1 MLVGPTRRDVLK
13 TAAALAAGTLGA
25 HRAAG
30 AQPGAGA
37 FGRIDTALRAGTSV
51 GDVPGVVA
59 MAATDRGVVYEG
71 VFGTRRLPDGRAMT
85 RNTVFRIASMVKLI
99 TSVAALQLVEQN
111 KLSLDDPVPAID
123 PALSS
128 PQVLDGFD
136 AKGTPLLRPA
146 KRPITLRHLL
156 THTAGFTYTL
166 WDAKAVRYFDALEKL
181 PAIEKSKA
189 PRTPLMFDPGERW
202 QYGPNID
209 WVGRIVQS
217 ISGEPLEL
225 YFQRHI
231 FNPLGMKDTAFVI
244 TGEQSAREA
253 SGHKR
258 EADGS
263 LVAEPQEH
271 QIAGQSFSGGGGIY
285 STAPDYLTLLRAL
298 LANGSLDGVSILR
311 PDTVA
316 LMGQNQIGTIEAG
329 ILKTTRRAV
338 SNDVDFFPGVSLK
351 WGLGHMINMQSGA
364 DGRSAGSLT
373 WAGLLNTY
381 YWIDPKLRIAAVFMT
396 QVLPFADERTLRVYH
411 QFERG
416 LYYAIRSD

>member
-1 MLVGPTRRDVLK
+1 MLDTLTRRDILK
-13 TAAALAAGTLGA
+13 TAAALAAGT
-25 HRAAG
+25 AAAERTAD
-30 AQPGAGA
+30 AQPGAEA
-37 FGRIDTALRAGTSV
+37 FGRIDTALRTATRS

-71 VFGTRRLPDGRAMT
+71 VFGTRRVPDGPAMT
-85 RNTVFRIASMVKLI
+85 RDTVFRIASMVKLI

-136 AKGTPLLRPA
+136 KGKPLLRPA
-146 KRPITLRHLL
+146 RRPITLRHLL
-156 THTAGFTYTL
+156 THTAGFTYAL
-166 WDAKAVRYFDALEKL
+166 WDAKAVQYFDAVQKL
-181 PAIEKSKA
+181 PPIEKNKA

-209 WVGRIVQS
+209 WVGRIVER
-217 ISGEPLEL
+217 ISGERLEI

-231 FNPLGMKDTAFVI
+231 FSPLGMKDTAFVI
-244 TGEQSAREA
+244 TGEQRAREA

-263 LVAEPQEH
+263 LLAEPQER

-285 STAPDYLTLLRAL
+285 STAQDYLTLLRAL
-298 LANGSLDGVSILR
+298 LAGGSLDGVSILR

-329 ILKTTRRAV
+329 ILKTTRPTV
-338 SNDVDFFPGVSLK
+338 SKDVSFFPGVSLK
-351 WGLGHMINMQSGA
+351 WGLGHMINMQPGA

-381 YWIDPKLRIAAVFMT
+381 YWIDPRRHIAAVFMT
-396 QVLPFADERTLRVYH
+396 QVLPFADEPALRVYH

-416 LYYAIRSD
+416 LYYAIRSG